1 MALSEEQIHATIQAV
16 VDDFRGWTLAPIIHY
31 PEEAGLEYED
41 VFFPSEDGVPLEG
54 WFIPCKGS
62 NKVIIANHPHWFSRA
77 GLPSHL
83 EPWNSLVPGNDFDVN
98 FIPDYKIL
106 HDAGYNVLA
115 YDLRNHGHS
124 GSGNNGLFG
133 FYEWRDV
140 LGSLKYIR
148 NRPDTSGMTIG
159 LFSRC
164 AGANA
169 TLAAMKRHPEA
180 FEGVRCMVAPQPLT
194 IRLVFETLL
203 EALGAPASFME
214 EVNRRFFLKTSFH
227 VDYVA
232 PVSDAKH
239 VHVPTFLYQVHDDP
253 GTRPEDVQSMYDNI
267 PIAEK
272 KLHWIQGTKKRW
284 HGYTYFQKEPQQF
297 LDWFARFME

>member
-1 MALSEEQIHATIQAV
+1 MALSEEQIYATIQAV
-16 VDDFRGWTLAPIIHY
+16 VDDFRGWTLAPIFHY

-83 EPWNSLVPGNDFDVN
+83 KPWDSLVPGNDFDVN

-115 YDLRNHGHS
+115 YDMRNHGHS

-148 NRPDTSGMTIG
+148 NRPDTSNMTIG

-169 TLAAMKRHPEA
+169 TLAAMKRHPGA

-194 IRLVFETLL
+194 IQLVFETLL
-203 EALGAPASFME
+203 QALGAPASYME
-214 EVNRRFFLKTSFH
+214 EVDRRFFLKTSFH
-227 VDYVA
+227 LDYVA
-232 PVSDAKH
+232 PVSDSKH
-239 VHVPTFLYQVHDDP
+239 VNVPTFLYQVHDDP

-272 KLHWIQGTKKRW
+272 KLHWIQGTTKRW
-284 HGYTYFQKEPQQF
+284 HGYTYFQEEPQQF
-297 LDWFARFME
+297 LDWFARFMV